1 MCILV
6 PSPREKGEKQ
16 MADYDRDIL
25 PYRTFDE
32 PEDDSE
38 KLEEEIR
45 SDDFDETGGAWG
57 DYKNG

>member
-1 MCILV
+1 
-6 PSPREKGEKQ
+6 